1 MLLPHTVCLS
11 LWLLKTYYAGAW
23 SSSKLSGHTCYDL
36 NVNILTGPAGALFW
50 KILETLGG
58 RSWLEEV
65 AYKCGGLEERLILR
79 SFLSFS
85 SCFLSITRWT
95 SHYMFSGM
103 LSNLP
108 TGSDS
113 GLSPRWPQPKPV
125 FLLKLLFSHLYHN
138 NEKLIDTYVRVCSQV
153 RHHLCLETCYRTVAN
168 DNILLFKNYSVLL
181 CFIFIFCYFTVLFYF
196 LLLYLL

>member
-1 MLLPHTVCLS
+1 MQGLVVQVNCQVIPVMI
-11 LWLLKTYYAGAW
+11 WMW
-23 SSSKLSGHTCYDL
+23 
-36 NVNILTGPAGALFW
+36 NILTGPAGALFW

-85 SCFLSITRWT
+85 SCFLSLTRWT

-153 RHHLCLETCYRTVAN
+153 RHHLCLETFYRTVAN
-168 DNILLFKNYSVLL
+168 DNILLFKNYSVFNVLPSPLL
-181 CFIFIFCYFTVLFYF
+181 TRKR
-196 LLLYLL
+196 LLRSQQSKWIHRWSII